1 MLDTHTQNTH
11 PEHHDMRAKVLNSK
25 NPTYLLLRSV
35 HWFLKAFGQ
44 DASSRANVA
53 PNVGTLFSL
62 SHLHFWSAGTQAI
75 LFSDV
80 SALPSINWRFLGGV
94 SRAEQSEWVWKHS
107 VVQLVCCV
115 LVLKTEPYGTLR
127 HGGTLTDFATFHRL
141 APTCLVYCHRRA
153 TASSTSQL
161 VISVS

>member
-11 PEHHDMRAKVLNSK
+11 SEQHDMRAKVLSSQK
-25 NPTYLLLRSV
+25 NPTYLLLCSV

-75 LFSDV
+75 LLSAV
-80 SALPSINWRFLGGV
+80 SELPSITDGSWHGR
-94 SRAEQSEWVWKHS
+94 SEQREWVWKHS
-107 VVQLVCCV
+107 LVVSLLRI
-115 LVLKTEPYGTLR
+115 LVLKTETYGTSR
-127 HGGTLTDFATFHRL
+127 HGGTLTDCATFHRL

-153 TASSTSQL
+153 TASSRTQL